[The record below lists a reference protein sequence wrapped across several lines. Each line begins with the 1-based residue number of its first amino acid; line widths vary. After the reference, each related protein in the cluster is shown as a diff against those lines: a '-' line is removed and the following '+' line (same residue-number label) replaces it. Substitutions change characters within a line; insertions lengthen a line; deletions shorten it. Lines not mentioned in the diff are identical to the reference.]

1 MIWAKCSWLNNR
13 LETMTI
19 ILDNGEG
26 NSSTLEN
33 LLADIRATEGCLSA
47 DRFFSRRCS
56 SQLASFVWFIQLK
69 GGNIKCAEYRSK
81 GGQSFTVVEFFFF
94 FFDFYPFLTVKA
106 EYDSLITCSFLD
118 QLLWFHHC
126 DKIFKDLIF
135 KENETSKKK
144 KRWIWRKYSEVVTFV
159 KLAQT
164 FKYSAF
170 DEYDDL
176 GLAFLFINVAFVNIV
191 DLL

>member
-1 MIWAKCSWLNNR
+1 MIYSIKREKKRS
-13 LETMTI
+13 EFH
-19 ILDNGEG
+19 
-26 NSSTLEN
+26 
-33 LLADIRATEGCLSA
+33 GC
-47 DRFFSRRCS
+47 
-56 SQLASFVWFIQLK
+56 WI
-69 GGNIKCAEYRSK
+69 
-81 GGQSFTVVEFFFF
+81 
-94 FFDFYPFLTVKA
+94 DFYPFLTVKA

-126 DKIFKDLIF
+126 DKLFKDLIF

-164 FKYSAF
+164 FKCLAF
-170 DEYDDL
+170 DEYGDL

>member
-26 NSSTLEN
+26 SSSTLEN

-47 DRFFSRRCS
+47 DRFFFKEVFFTISQFCMIYSIKRRERKMR
-56 SQLASFVWFIQLK
+56 WIPLK
-69 GGNIKCAEYRSK
+69 RRS
-81 GGQSFTVVEFFFF
+81 EFHGCWI
-94 FFDFYPFLTVKA
+94 DFYPFLTVKA

-164 FKYSAF
+164 FK
-170 DEYDDL
+170 
-176 GLAFLFINVAFVNIV
+176 
-191 DLL
+191 

>member
-1 MIWAKCSWLNNR
+1 MIYSIKRRERKMRWIPLKRRS
-13 LETMTI
+13 EFH
-19 ILDNGEG
+19 
-26 NSSTLEN
+26 
-33 LLADIRATEGCLSA
+33 GC
-47 DRFFSRRCS
+47 
-56 SQLASFVWFIQLK
+56 WI
-69 GGNIKCAEYRSK
+69 
-81 GGQSFTVVEFFFF
+81 
-94 FFDFYPFLTVKA
+94 DFCPFLTVKA
-106 EYDSLITCSFLD
+106 EYDSLITSLFWTNSYGFTIAIKYSKIWSLRRTKRVKRKKD
-118 QLLWFHHC
+118 EFDENIPKSSHLWNSPKPLN
-126 DKIFKDLIF
+126 KIFKDLIF

-164 FKYSAF
+164 FKCRAF